1 MIHTLYPL
9 LQMTIGFVSLGVLVL
24 PIILASKVD
33 LDKTDQDQTHIP

>member
-1 MIHTLYPL
+1 MVIGL
-9 LQMTIGFVSLGVLVL
+9 LSLGVLIS